1 MKPGSAQ
8 ESTEEK
14 GLPKAVKQPPDFLA
28 KYFFELINFAITEYC
43 NF

>member
-14 GLPKAVKQPPDFLA
+14 DLPKAVKQPPDFLA
-28 KYFFELINFAITEYC
+28 QYFFEFKIFIGTLLQHL
-43 NF
+43 